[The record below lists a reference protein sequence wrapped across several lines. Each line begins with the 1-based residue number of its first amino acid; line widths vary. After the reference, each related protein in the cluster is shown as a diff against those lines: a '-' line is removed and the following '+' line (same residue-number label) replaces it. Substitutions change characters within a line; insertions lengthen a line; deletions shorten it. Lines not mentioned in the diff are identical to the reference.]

1 MHWLPWYLP
10 GQLAVAVCM
19 VSVRVLLKV
28 PSLATPAN
36 GLICQ
41 VKKSICTSAV
51 PQTRAVRVP
60 SLLAFY
66 PYTFYIIL
74 LFRFV
79 YYLFVA
85 NEKNSMDK
93 LV

>member
-1 MHWLPWYLP
+1 MSWYLP
-10 GQLAVAVCM
+10 VQLVVAVRV

-36 GLICQ
+36 GLICH
-41 VKKSICTSAV
+41 VKKWICTSAV
-51 PQTRAVRVP
+51 PQTRAIRVP

-66 PYTFYIIL
+66 MYIFYIIL

-79 YYLFVA
+79 YYVLVA
-85 NEKNSMDK
+85 NEKNSMEK
-93 LV
+93 SV